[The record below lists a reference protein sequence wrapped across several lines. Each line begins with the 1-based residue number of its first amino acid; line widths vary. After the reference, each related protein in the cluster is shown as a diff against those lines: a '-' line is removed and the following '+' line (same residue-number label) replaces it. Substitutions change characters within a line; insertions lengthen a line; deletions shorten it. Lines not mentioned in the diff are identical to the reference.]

1 VSAPKLKR
9 VRTRSEQP
17 DVMAGPNTGAYVLPV
32 SVSRPELLV
41 DNSDRRFRM
50 LLADLLSFASRMDM
64 VREHFGKR
72 LGINGPQYTVLTAIA
87 HFQGKHGIS
96 AGALAQ
102 VLHVSSAFVA
112 SETGKLVRRNLLLK
126 RVNPLDRRSVLLSV
140 SPAGRLKLD
149 RMAAEIRTVNDTLF
163 GALDG
168 EAFLALCNAASA
180 LVASSDKAAR
190 YIASMKGVPHS
201 SMRRAG

>member
-1 VSAPKLKR
+1 MSAPKLKR
-9 VRTRSEQP
+9 VRTRPQQP
-17 DVMAGPNTGAYVLPV
+17 GLVADPDTGTYVLPV

-41 DNSDRRFRM
+41 GNSDRRFRM

-102 VLHVSSAFVA
+102 VLH
-112 SETGKLVRRNLLLK
+112 
-126 RVNPLDRRSVLLSV
+126 LS
-140 SPAGRLKLD
+140 L
-149 RMAAEIRTVNDTLF
+149 IH
-163 GALDG
+163 
-168 EAFLALCNAASA
+168 
-180 LVASSDKAAR
+180 
-190 YIASMKGVPHS
+190 I
-201 SMRRAG
+201 